1 MTDACGPDCPRIPH
15 RADMPSDAPIVDT
28 PPAPVRRSRRR
39 RLLRGVLWTA
49 LTLYFLAGA
58 GFLALRYVVLPQVDR
73 WRDDIAA
80 QASVAV
86 GLPVTIGGIEADWSG
101 LRPRLHLH
109 QLVVSDTSGAAAL
122 SLDRVDATFAWTSL
136 LKLKP
141 YFDRLEIFQPELQIA
156 RDASGAITVA
166 GIAVGAGPDDGAGL
180 AWLLEQRQF
189 LIRNATLSWRDA
201 MRSAPPL
208 VLSEVNL
215 RVQKRFGRHEM
226 GFTARPDAA
235 LAQHLDARADLA
247 FGEQANLGDISGQV
261 YAALDHLSV
270 AALAPWLDL
279 PGKLSGGGDIALWAT
294 VEAGRIVRASTTANL
309 VDAQVQLGDDL
320 PVLQLRRLQG
330 HLGAER
336 SADRISVATQG
347 LTLDTTGGVHVA
359 PTDLQVSIQT
369 TPTLRAGAVRANQ
382 LDLAAL
388 AALAAHLPF
397 DAPERAQLAAMAPR
411 GALADL
417 DVRWESDGERLRS
430 WSLSTGFA
438 DLGLAPQAGM
448 PGLRGIGGKVVG
460 DQDAGRYELQ
470 GKQTAV
476 ELPSIFTDALVFD
489 RLNAEG
495 GWRKGAEGTRIS
507 LDSASFANADLTG
520 DAAGN
525 YLLTPG
531 GPGEIDLRARLEQAD
546 GSAVWRYLPKVVNDD
561 TRDWLRRGI
570 VSGTAHDARLRLK
583 GDLSRFPFTDGSG
596 IFLITA
602 RVNNAVL
609 DFAPGWPNIDQIEG
623 GLRFEGPRMTI
634 TASQGRISGTTL
646 KGVVADL
653 PDLSNG
659 DEQMT
664 ITGQAVGAT
673 ADFLQFIAD
682 SPVRARIDGFTDDM
696 VATGKG
702 ALDLRLEM
710 PLRHVVDTAVTG
722 KYRFEGNTLRIAP
735 HLPLISAA
743 AGQVEFTAESLTI
756 PRAAGTALDGPVSLS
771 ARTDKD
777 GTVRFTANG
786 EARASAIRREYDLA
800 VLDHLSG
807 QSPWQLE
814 ATMQKGQSSVMV
826 SSALSGLSSSLPAP
840 FNKSAADAL
849 PLAVTV
855 SFPAGAPIRVDG
867 SLGKVAAIS
876 LTVPKGQAG
885 ASALSGGIGVG
896 VAPRAAGAGILLAWQ
911 QADID
916 LDGWW
921 RVLGHGTGGA
931 TDSLPLAGVAVEAD
945 TLRLRGQ
952 QFHALKLRARQKG
965 AAWDAEIHSREAEG
979 SVSWDPS
986 GSGRVTARLGRL
998 MLARAK
1004 KDDTATAEAAASSDT
1019 VSSLPALDV
1028 VAERFGIRGLDL
1040 GRLQLQ
1046 AFNRDGDWHLNDLS
1060 ITNDSS
1066 TLKGSGIWSLRPPAN
1081 TTLDFELTASD
1092 VGKLLK
1098 RLDYPDAVRGGTAT
1112 LSGHLGWHGGP
1123 ADLDIP
1129 SLNGAMTLLAESGQ
1143 FQKLDPGVGRLLG
1156 VLSLQSLP
1164 RRITLDFRD
1173 VFSEGFAFDR
1183 ISGSIDVKAG
1193 VLHTDPLEIRG
1204 PAARIFMRGQAS
1216 VPDETQDLQ
1225 VTVQPTLS
1233 ESIAVGAALGGAVVN
1248 PVAGVVTYIVQKAL
1262 EDPVEKL
1269 FAFEYSVTGTWDDPV
1284 VEKVG
1289 KRKLAPAEVKVPLA
1303 PGTEER

>member
-1 MTDACGPDCPRIPH
+1 
-15 RADMPSDAPIVDT
+15 
-28 PPAPVRRSRRR
+28 VRRSRRR
-39 RLLRGVLWTA
+39 RLLRAVLLA
-49 LTLYFLAGA
+49 GLTLYFLAGA
-58 GFLALRYVVLPQVDR
+58 AFLMLRYAVLPHVDG
-73 WRDDIAA
+73 WREDIAA
-80 QASVAV
+80 QASEAV
-86 GLPVTIGGIEADWSG
+86 GLPVSIGRIEADWSG
-101 LRPRLHLH
+101 LRPRLHLR
-109 QLVVSDTSGAAAL
+109 QLVVSDADGAAAL
-122 SLDRVDATFAWTSL
+122 TLERVDATFAWTSL
-136 LKLKP
+136 VKLRP
-141 YFDRLEIFQPELQIA
+141 YFHRLEIFRPELHIA
-156 RDASGAITVA
+156 RDVNGVITVA
-166 GIAVGAGPDDGAGL
+166 GIAVGEGSDDGAGL

-189 LIRNATLSWRDA
+189 LIRNATLSWQDA
-201 MRSAPPL
+201 LRAAPPL
-208 VLSEVNL
+208 VMSDVNL
-215 RVQKRFGRHEM
+215 RVQKHFGRHAI
-226 GFTARPDAA
+226 GFTARPASG
-235 LAQHLDARADLA
+235 LAQHLDLRADLV
-247 FGEQANLGDISGQV
+247 FGDHARLSDISGQF
-261 YAALDHLSV
+261 YAALDGLSV
-270 AALAPWLDL
+270 AALAPWGDL
-279 PGKLSGGGDIALWAT
+279 PLKLAGDGDVALWAN
-294 VEAGRIVRASTTANL
+294 VDAGRVVRVSTTADL
-309 VDAQVQLGDDL
+309 ADAQLQLGDDL
-320 PVLQLRRLQG
+320 PMLQLRRIQG
-330 HLGAER
+330 HVSGER
-336 SADRISVATQG
+336 TADKVAVATRG
-347 LTLDTTGGVHVA
+347 LTLDTVNGVHLA
-359 PTDLQVSIQT
+359 PTDLQVSIQS
-369 TPTLRAGAVRANQ
+369 TPSARAGAVRANQ
-382 LDLAAL
+382 LDLAVL

-397 DAPERAQLAAMAPR
+397 DAAERKQLAAMAPR
-411 GALADL
+411 GTLTDV
-417 DVRWESDGERLRS
+417 DVRWESDGEHLRG
-430 WSLSTGFA
+430 WSLNSGFQN
-438 DLGLAPQAGM
+438 LGLAPHGGI
-448 PGLRGIGGKVVG
+448 PGLRGISGTVAG
-460 DQDAGRYELQ
+460 DQDSGRYTLRGEQ
-470 GKQTAV
+470 VVV
-476 ELPSIFTDALVFD
+476 ELPTIFTDALGFD

-495 GWRKGAEGTRIS
+495 GWRRVVEGMRVN

-525 YLLTPG
+525 YILTPE
-531 GPGEIDLRARLEQAD
+531 GPGEIDLQARLEQAS

-561 TRDWLRRGI
+561 TREWLRRGI

-583 GDLSRFPFTDGSG
+583 GDLGHFPFTDGSG
-596 IFLITA
+596 VFLITA

-609 DFAPGWPNIDQIEG
+609 DFAPGWPNIDRIEG
-623 GLRFEGPRMTI
+623 GLRFDGPRMTI
-634 TASQGRISGTTL
+634 TASQGRISGTNL
-646 KGVVADL
+646 KDVVADL

-682 SPVRARIDGFTDDM
+682 SPVRERIDGFTDDM

-702 ALDLRLEM
+702 ALDLRLDM

-722 KYRFEGNTLRIAP
+722 KYRFDGNTLRIAP

-743 AGQVEFTAESLTI
+743 AGRVEFTAESLTI
-756 PRAAGTALDGPVSLS
+756 PGASGTALDGPVSLS

-777 GTVRFTANG
+777 GTVRFEANG
-786 EARASAIRREYDLA
+786 EAYASAIRREYDVPL
-800 VLDHLSG
+800 LEHLSG
-807 QSPWQLE
+807 RTPWQLQ
-814 ATMQKGQSSVMV
+814 ATMQKGRSSVSV
-826 SSALSGLSSSLPAP
+826 NSGLSGISSSLPQP
-840 FNKSAADAL
+840 FNKSANDAM

-855 SFPAGAPIRVDG
+855 NFPAGAPVQVEG
-867 SLGKVAAIS
+867 SLGDVAAAA
-876 LTVPKGQAG
+876 LTVAKVPGSAP
-885 ASALSGGIGVG
+885 ALSGGIGVG
-896 VAPRAAGAGILLAWQ
+896 VKPRMATEGIMVAWQ

-916 LDGWW
+916 LDAWW
-921 RVLGHGTGGA
+921 RALGHGA
-931 TDSLPLAGVAVEAD
+931 TDGAGTDALPLAGVAVEAD

-952 QFHALKLRARQKG
+952 QFHDLKLRARQKG
-965 AAWDAEIHSREAEG
+965 RSWDAEIRSREAEG
-979 SVSWDPS
+979 TVSWDPA

-998 MLARAK
+998 MLAKAK
-1004 KDDTATAEAAASSDT
+1004 KGDPATQENAGADSGDT

-1028 VAERFGIRGLDL
+1028 IAERFGVRGLDL

-1046 AFNRDGDWHLNDLS
+1046 AVNRNGDWHLNDLS
-1060 ITNDSS
+1060 ITNESS
-1066 TLKGSGIWSLRPPAN
+1066 TFKGSGIWSLRPPAT

-1112 LSGHLGWHGGP
+1112 LGGHLGWRGGP

-1216 VPDETQDLQ
+1216 VPDETQDLE

-1233 ESIAVGAALGGAVVN
+1233 ESVAVGAALGGAVVN

-1289 KRKLAPAEVKVPLA
+1289 KRKLPAPTEVKVPLA
-1303 PGTEER
+1303 PRTEER